1 MNPDVK
7 KSSQCGVHQRSWHR
21 LRKQYH
27 DPQYT
32 FRDCYNGHVIQ
43 VAGSDNV
50 LIENCRFEGQSF
62 RGSGDKTRELLQ
74 IEPGTVKGYPYTL
87 VQNKAPSTNVTIR
100 NCYFGGSENTPHYMA
115 AIGTHSQQAGVK
127 CSDIVIEDCTFDNA
141 KFTMLAD
148 AYITALETQL
158 NGIKYYKDS
167 NSVYL
172 QYWNAGYNVRAI
184 TFPDFVDYYGLD
196 IDDTASLQEF
206 RNTKTALESGVGT
219 YTVTTTTTDTSTT
232 DTSDVNMGANQQ
244 PIEIYNDDGVK
255 ITITGYGKTQ
265 YGSARL
271 TMSVVNLYHKDL
283 TITSSSNSI
292 IVNGTSVNC
301 SPYGEIQSG
310 KTGDVLLEM
319 YPEQLSGI
327 NVDDISTIDFK
338 LAIRVKDTYQLKA
351 ETSDIYL
358 TVNNGIVSQRVVY
371 TDKENIQKVQQLLTN
386 LGYNSGS
393 TDGVPGKLT
402 NSAILQFEKDHGYA
416 ENTDITP
423 ELIAQLEQAAQQ

>member
-1 MNPDVK
+1 MKKKTVK
-7 KSSQCGVHQRSWHR
+7 SVLAVVTALSMMSSITVMAKEENKTASQKDFLNDLKTGIENRWE
-21 LRKQYH
+21 
-27 DPQYT
+27 
-32 FRDCYNGHVIQ
+32 I
-43 VAGSDNV
+43 SDN
-50 LIENCRFEGQSF
+50 G
-62 RGSGDKTRELLQ
+62 GDTASMSSDEVVKFDTNLVNAEYDLL
-74 IEPGTVKGYPYTL
+74 KKY
-87 VQNKAPSTNVTIR
+87 K
-100 NCYFGGSENTPHYMA
+100 
-115 AIGTHSQQAGVK
+115 
-127 CSDIVIEDCTFDNA
+127 DCTFDNA

-292 IVNGTSVNC
+292 VVNGTSVNC

-402 NSAILQFEKDHGYA
+402 NNAILQFEKDHGYA